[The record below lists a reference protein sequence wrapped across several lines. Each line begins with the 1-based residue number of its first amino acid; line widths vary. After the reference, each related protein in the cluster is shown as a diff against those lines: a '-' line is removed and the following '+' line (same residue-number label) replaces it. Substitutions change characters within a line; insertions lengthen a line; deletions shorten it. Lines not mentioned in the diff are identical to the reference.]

1 MPFSP
6 RRLVA
11 ACIMTLVPAIALA
24 APQPTTAVVPSPKGA
39 PAALRSCSLVVAP
52 NGNASLRYEATD
64 LDASR
69 ALERVTLVVRVY
81 DDVGAKSWQRPVAS
95 AGMGVAPGET
105 GRFETPL
112 YELGYSKAMAA
123 RSATCTLSA
132 ATFQGGASWAPG
144 KRWKGRLLTPSPEP
158 SP

>member
-1 MPFSP
+1 MPFP
-6 RRLVA
+6 HRRLAAAFIMVLPPIVA
-11 ACIMTLVPAIALA
+11 SA
-24 APQPTTAVVPSPKGA
+24 APQPTTSVVPAPKGA

-64 LDASR
+64 LDAAR
-69 ALERVTLVVRVY
+69 ALERATVIVRVY
-81 DDVGAKSWQRPVAS
+81 DDIGAKSWQRPVAS

-132 ATFQGGASWAPG
+132 ATFQGGASWNPG
-144 KRWKGRLLTPSPEP
+144 KRWKGRLLTPSP
-158 SP
+158 